1 MENTRKKIEH
11 KRQKKKIEEI
21 IYSKQENKQR
31 KKKNERFT
39 LIIRKGI
46 RNRKQRKREG
56 ERKKENIKWSMT
68 NFYAY

>member
-31 KKKNERFT
+31 KKKMKD
-39 LIIRKGI
+39 LH
-46 RNRKQRKREG
+46 
-56 ERKKENIKWSMT
+56 
-68 NFYAY
+68 